1 MSIVLG
7 LALKKLEKKNLL
19 VRNIGTIEKLGAIS
33 TICSDKS
40 GILTQ
45 NKMYVK
51 TIWYNN
57 VYKDLDSFELQ
68 SDVSLRR
75 IIEIHPIIYDALLC
89 TSVTF
94 LENKNRPSMNR
105 RLVGDPTDIAI
116 LRFIES
122 LFGGLIDYQKLH
134 PKVYEIPFNP
144 INKFHMSIHE
154 SREGYRIVMKG
165 APELILERC
174 STIYIDEKS
183 IAMTPAWEKKAHNY
197 LTEMAS
203 KGHRVIGYCDSIL
216 DPAQY
221 PKSYDFKIS
230 ELGVPNFPI
239 GRDMRFLGLISMLDT
254 LRPNT
259 RSAVRKCKLAGI
271 RVIMITGDHPLTA
284 ESIAKA
290 VDIITAK
297 SVKRFGSHDTG
308 VDEPR
313 EQATGVSNSAVV
325 DGAYLKKITDEQL
338 DLLVRNY
345 GEIVFARTT
354 PLQKERIVASYQR
367 MGEFVAV
374 TGDGIN
380 DCPCLKKADIGIA
393 MGITG
398 ADVSKEAA
406 DMILL
411 DDNFATIQNAIE
423 EGRLIH
429 DNLKKSISH
438 TLTAKIAV
446 LSPFLMYIIWDI
458 PLAIGTIGI
467 LMSDLVTD
475 IIPPISLAFEKRESD
490 LMSRPPVAKNVRLV
504 SFG

>member
-1 MSIVLG
+1 
-7 LALKKLEKKNLL
+7 
-19 VRNIGTIEKLGAIS
+19 
-33 TICSDKS
+33 
-40 GILTQ
+40 
-45 NKMYVK
+45 
-51 TIWYNN
+51 
-57 VYKDLDSFELQ
+57 
-68 SDVSLRR
+68 
-75 IIEIHPIIYDALLC
+75 
-89 TSVTF
+89 
-94 LENKNRPSMNR
+94 
-105 RLVGDPTDIAI
+105 
-116 LRFIES
+116 
-122 LFGGLIDYQKLH
+122 
-134 PKVYEIPFNP
+134 
-144 INKFHMSIHE
+144 
-154 SREGYRIVMKG
+154 
-165 APELILERC
+165 
-174 STIYIDEKS
+174 
-183 IAMTPAWEKKAHNY
+183 MTPAWEQKAHSY

-216 DPAQY
+216 DPAKF

-239 GRDMRFLGLISMLDT
+239 GREMRFLGLISMLDT

-259 RSAVRKCKLAGI
+259 RSAVRKCKSAGI

-290 VDIITAK
+290 VEIITTK
-297 SVKRFGSHDTG
+297 SVKRFGSHETG
-308 VDEPR
+308 
-313 EQATGVSNSAVV
+313 EQATGAGNSAVV

-446 LSPFLMYIIWDI
+446 LSPFLMNIIWDI

-490 LMSRPPVAKNVRLV
+490 LMSRLPVAKNERLV